1 MKKTI
6 RNRALSLALVLALL
20 LGMVPVFSA
29 AEGDTYTSTVPQP
42 QNIQLIRGSD
52 LMIEPN
58 EGIYLF
64 PTGDSTQTTVQLT
77 MKSQG
82 N

>member
-42 QNIQLIRGSD
+42 QNIQLIRGSFRPD
-52 LMIEPN
+52 
-58 EGIYLF
+58 
-64 PTGDSTQTTVQLT
+64 D
-77 MKSQG
+77 
-82 N
+82 